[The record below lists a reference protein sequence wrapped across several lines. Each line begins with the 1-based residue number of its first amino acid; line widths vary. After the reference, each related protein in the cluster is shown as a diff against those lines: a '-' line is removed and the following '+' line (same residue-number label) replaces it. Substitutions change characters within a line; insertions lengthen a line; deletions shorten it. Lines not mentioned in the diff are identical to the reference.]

1 MPMRTLI
8 IDDEP
13 KAIELLKGYLTSFE
27 QVQLLQTFR
36 NGISALEFL
45 NSHEVD
51 LIFLDIN
58 MPHLSG
64 IQLAKALNGAC
75 NIIFTTAHAE
85 FAAES
90 YNIEALD
97 YLVKPITFERFAA
110 SMRKVSRHN
119 NEVNAD
125 SRPILLKSGNEYQ
138 RVKVREILFLEK
150 DGNYMT
156 YQTIGPKIIVRQSI
170 AEALALL
177 PDNFIQVHKSY
188 IVNLTQVDSF
198 RKEAL
203 TIKGHEIPVGQM
215 YREKTKNHFEQ

>member
-1 MPMRTLI
+1 MRTLI

-13 KAIELLKGYLTSFE
+13 KAIELLKGYLASFE

-45 NSHEVD
+45 NSQEVD

-64 IQLAKALNGAC
+64 IQLAKALNGAS

-90 YNIEALD
+90 YNIEAID
-97 YLVKPITFERFAA
+97 YLVKPITFERFAMA
-110 SMRKVSRHN
+110 IRKFQKHRKGDFV
-119 NEVNAD
+119 D
-125 SRPILLKSGNEYQ
+125 SKPLLLKTGLGYQ
-138 RVKVREILFLEK
+138 RLPIHEILYLEK

-156 YQTIGPKIIVRQSI
+156 YFTVDSKILVRQNI
-170 AEALALL
+170 AEALAHL
-177 PDNFIQVHKSY
+177 PDYFMQIHKSY
-188 IVNLTQVDSF
+188 IVNNRYIDSF

-203 TIKGHEIPVGQM
+203 TIKGREIPVGQVF
-215 YREKTKNHFEQ
+215 RKKIKLLLEQ